1 MSFTVFP
8 MTIED
13 YDEVHALW
21 SRTPGVGLSAADERP
36 AIAYFLEHNPGLSF
50 VARADGQVVGAVICG
65 TDGRR
70 GYLHHL
76 AVATTHRR
84 MGIGKELTRRVLE
97 QLSAMDLQK
106 CHIFV
111 YGDNQDGLI
120 FWKQIGLKVRTELVL
135 MSKEISRPN

>member
-1 MSFTVFP
+1 M
-8 MTIED
+8 
-13 YDEVHALW
+13 
-21 SRTPGVGLSAADERP
+21 
-36 AIAYFLEHNPGLSF
+36 
-50 VARADGQVVGAVICG
+50 GAVICG

-97 QLSAMDLQK
+97 QLDAMGLQK

-111 YGDNQDGLI
+111 YGDNQDGLV
-120 FWKQIGLKVRTELVL
+120 FWKQIGWKVRTELVL